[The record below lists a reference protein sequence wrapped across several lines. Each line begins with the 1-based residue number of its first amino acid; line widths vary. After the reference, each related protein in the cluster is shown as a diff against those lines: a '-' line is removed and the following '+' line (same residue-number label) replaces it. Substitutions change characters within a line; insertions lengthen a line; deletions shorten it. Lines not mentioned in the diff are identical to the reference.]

1 MFAKE
6 MVKQA
11 VLGACVIVAVPPEP
25 VGALGD
31 IDFFPRPGDAGPIVP
46 ADALLARQE
55 LAGRVQ
61 GVPASVIFG
70 MADPDREV
78 VADPTAREQPMQR
91 IGRRMRA
98 HELAGLDR
106 SDPVIARR
114 ALI

>member
-6 MVKQA
+6 MVEQA
-11 VLGACVIVAVPPEP
+11 VLGARVIVAVPPEP

-31 IDFFPRPGDAGPIVP
+31 IDFFPGPGDAGPIVP
-46 ADALLARQE
+46 AGALLARQE
-55 LAGRVQ
+55 LPGRVQ

-78 VADPTAREQPMQR
+78 VADPASREQPMQR
-91 IGRRMRA
+91 VGRGMRA

-106 SDPVIARR
+106 RDPVVTRR
-114 ALI
+114 AW